1 MEKKKL
7 TLQQKLDKRT
17 YKTPNRF
24 YNWIYH
30 FIMADIKLG
39 KHNPEII
46 YKDDI
51 RKETG
56 PCFIIWNHLSRLDHS
71 FICKA
76 TYPRRFSM
84 VAEYN
89 EFFRSHL
96 AAVFKMMH
104 ILPKKNFCVDVKGM
118 RAMLSIINQGGCVT
132 IAPEGLATV
141 TGYNERILPGTGNL
155 LKHCKVPVYLFQFR
169 GQSLAAPVFSPYYRY
184 GGKTEVTVSKL
195 FTPERLRE
203 LKTDEI
209 EQIIQ
214 SALKN
219 DDYEW
224 QAEHKF
230 KWNTRGKGCEGM
242 HEVCYKCPDC
252 GREFTMR
259 GEGDDVTCS
268 ACGFKIHQNEYLE
281 LKPNRTPALYMPK
294 HVSDWC
300 LWERKSVIE
309 EVRKNPDFSFTSHV
323 KIGNIP
329 TDHLVKNK
337 QLSSEIVGEGEMT
350 LDHEG
355 IHYVGTRGGEPYR
368 FDLSYKTYYRLVE
381 NINTRVFSLYVDG
394 EYFDFVP
401 DQPVTVKMDFIVQ
414 EMHRFHFNVWKPV
427 EEHEYLYAP
436 YKD

>member
-76 TYPRRFSM
+76 TYPKRFSM

-132 IAPEGLATV
+132 IAPEGLATI

-219 DDYEW
+219 DDYE
-224 QAEHKF
+224 
-230 KWNTRGKGCEGM
+230 C
-242 HEVCYKCPDC
+242 
-252 GREFTMR
+252 
-259 GEGDDVTCS
+259 
-268 ACGFKIHQNEYLE
+268 
-281 LKPNRTPALYMPK
+281 KPNTSSSGIREEKAARACTRSAINAPTAAENLLCAARATTLPAPPADLQFTRTNISSLSPTALPLCICR
-294 HVSDWC
+294 STF
-300 LWERKSVIE
+300 
-309 EVRKNPDFSFTSHV
+309 PTGAF
-323 KIGNIP
+323 GNESP
-329 TDHLVKNK
+329 
-337 QLSSEIVGEGEMT
+337 
-350 LDHEG
+350 
-355 IHYVGTRGGEPYR
+355 
-368 FDLSYKTYYRLVE
+368 
-381 NINTRVFSLYVDG
+381 
-394 EYFDFVP
+394 
-401 DQPVTVKMDFIVQ
+401 
-414 EMHRFHFNVWKPV
+414 
-427 EEHEYLYAP
+427 
-436 YKD
+436 